1 MLTRPE
7 PSEELEPVSLDD
19 DPEHL
24 AYIGSKLA
32 KDLKGLLTQFL
43 RQNRDVFAWKQADM
57 GGIDPAVITHR
68 LNTSPSFKPVK
79 KKRRS
84 FAPDRQKAINE
95 EVGKLLQAG
104 AIREVEYPEWLAN
117 VVLVKKANGK
127 WRLCIDFTDINKAC
141 PKDSFPLPRI
151 DLIVDATAGHE
162 LLSFMDAFS
171 GYNQISMDP
180 DDQEKTSFVTAQGTY
195 CYRVMPF
202 GLKNAGA
209 TYQRLVNRM
218 FQKQIGTTMEVYIDD
233 MLVKSTTSEIHIAHL
248 SEAFQILRNYNMKL
262 NPAKCAFGV
271 SAGKFLGFIVNHRG
285 IEANPEKI
293 KAVLDM
299 PSPSGI
305 KEVRCLTGR
314 IAALSRFVSR
324 ASDKCQPFFQVL
336 KKAFQWDAKC
346 QEAFTALKTYL
357 SSPLILVSPI
367 EGELLTLYLAVSDF
381 STNVVLVR
389 DKERVQHPV
398 YYCSRALRG
407 AEERYPRMEKLI
419 LALVTV
425 ARKLRPYFQAHT
437 IEVPKE
443 YPMKQVLHK
452 PETSGRLMK
461 WVIELSEFDI
471 RYKPKTA
478 IKGQIL
484 ADFIMEFTL
493 AEPAEKAQTETNPPI
508 WKLSVDGVTK
518 AQGSGAGLILTSP
531 EGIDIE
537 YTLRFG
543 FRTSNNEAEYEA
555 VIAGLNLAHSLE
567 VDRLEVYSDSQL
579 VVRQIEDTYEAKSG
593 RMILYLRKVRD
604 LLKKFV
610 LVQVKNVPKVEN
622 SRADA
627 LAKLATASQEDLSRS
642 TPVEYLA
649 EPSIDLCDVV
659 VAPVKSVPS
668 WMDPIWD
675 YIIDGSLRDDL
686 KEAARIRARSA
697 RFTNH
702 KGSLYKRGF
711 FSHFLKCIAGKDIE
725 YVLREVH
732 EGICGNHIGARTL
745 AGKVLRQGYYWPTI
759 LKDATDLV
767 KKCRICQEHAK
778 ISRLPSKPLTLITS
792 P

>member
-1 MLTRPE
+1 MIAGGFAGGGESSSARKAHLRSVKSMGIEEIQAVSKSPRLDTSITFSDSYLEGCQHPHDDPLVVRAFVANKTVHRVLIDNGSSSDIIFVSAFDKMGIGREKLELVNTHLRGFSGEKVLPLGSIPLVLTLGEPPCQATTTARFLVVNSSSAYNMLLGRPSLNAIKAIPSAYHVMIKFPTMNGVGMVRGDQRVARECYTASMKQKAVDNVDIDELDMRDEVLTRPE

-24 AYIGSKLA
+24 AYIGSRLS

-57 GGIDPAVITHR
+57 GGIDPTVITHR

-79 KKRRS
+79 QKRRS
-84 FAPDRQKAINE
+84 FAPERQKAINE

-127 WRLCIDFTDINKAC
+127 WRLYIDFTDINKAC

-171 GYNQISMDP
+171 GYNHISMDP
-180 DDQEKTSFVTAQGTY
+180 DDQEKTSFITVQGTY

-233 MLVKSTTSEIHIAHL
+233 MLVKSITVELHIDHL

-285 IEANPEKI
+285 IEANPDKI

-305 KEVRCLTGR
+305 KEVQRLTGR

-324 ASDKCQPFFQVL
+324 ASDKCQPFFKTL

-346 QEAFTALKTYL
+346 EEAFTALKTYL
-357 SSPLILVSPI
+357 SSPPILVSPV

-381 STNVVLVR
+381 STSVVLVR

-398 YYCSRALRG
+398 CYCSRALRG

-419 LALVTV
+419 LALVTA

-437 IEVPKE
+437 IEVPTE

-452 PETSGRLMK
+452 PEVSGRLMK
-461 WVIELSEFDI
+461 
-471 RYKPKTA
+471 
-478 IKGQIL
+478 
-484 ADFIMEFTL
+484 
-493 AEPAEKAQTETNPPI
+493 
-508 WKLSVDGVTK
+508 
-518 AQGSGAGLILTSP
+518 
-531 EGIDIE
+531 
-537 YTLRFG
+537 
-543 FRTSNNEAEYEA
+543 
-555 VIAGLNLAHSLE
+555 
-567 VDRLEVYSDSQL
+567 
-579 VVRQIEDTYEAKSG
+579 
-593 RMILYLRKVRD
+593 
-604 LLKKFV
+604 
-610 LVQVKNVPKVEN
+610 
-622 SRADA
+622 
-627 LAKLATASQEDLSRS
+627 
-642 TPVEYLA
+642 
-649 EPSIDLCDVV
+649 
-659 VAPVKSVPS
+659 
-668 WMDPIWD
+668 
-675 YIIDGSLRDDL
+675 
-686 KEAARIRARSA
+686 
-697 RFTNH
+697 
-702 KGSLYKRGF
+702 
-711 FSHFLKCIAGKDIE
+711 
-725 YVLREVH
+725 
-732 EGICGNHIGARTL
+732 
-745 AGKVLRQGYYWPTI
+745 
-759 LKDATDLV
+759 
-767 KKCRICQEHAK
+767 
-778 ISRLPSKPLTLITS
+778 
-792 P
+792 